1 MTKATPA
8 NLIENK
14 IPFWLIIPA
23 AGVGVRVGGDLPKQY
38 CVIHGKTILEHTIES
53 FLNIAQLK
61 GIIVA
66 LHAEDQFFSTLS
78 IAKHPL
84 VKTVTGGKER
94 ADSVFNALHPLVDKN
109 DDWVLVHDAA
119 RPCVQAQDVVAM
131 LNSLG
136 TSDIGGIMAV
146 PVGDTIKSVNSE
158 NEIVR
163 TEDRRALWQAQT
175 PQMFR
180 LPLLRT
186 ALLSAREKNAL
197 ITDEASAIEL
207 LGYKPQVFAGK
218 RSNIKITLPED
229 LVMAASLLKENS
241 MNVQTGLS
249 KIGHGFDVHRF
260 AEESANAFIVLGG
273 VKIIHKKKLIA
284 HSDGDVLIHALC
296 DALLGAAALGDIGKH
311 FPDTDNAYKNIDS
324 RQLLKKAAELLQ
336 EKHYVISN
344 VDITVVAQAPKVL
357 PHVESIRSNLA
368 SDLNIDM
375 DHINVKATTTEG
387 LGFEGR
393 EEGISCHA
401 VALIHTNS
409 L

>member
-1 MTKATPA
+1 MSTLSTSVV
-8 NLIENK
+8 ENK

-23 AGVGVRVGGDLPKQY
+23 AGIGTRVGSDLPKQY
-38 CVIHGKTILEHTIES
+38 CVINGKTVLEHTIEV
-53 FLNIAQLK
+53 FINIAQLK
-61 GIIVA
+61 GVVVA
-66 LHAEDQFFSTLS
+66 LHAEDKFFSTLS

-84 VKTVTGGKER
+84 VKTVVGGKER
-94 ADSVFNALHPLVDKN
+94 ADSVLNALQSLADKN

-131 LNSLG
+131 LKTLG
-136 TSDIGGIMAV
+136 ASDVGGIMAV
-146 PVGDTIKSVNSE
+146 AVGDTIKSVNPQ
-158 NEIVR
+158 NEIVK
-163 TEDRRALWQAQT
+163 TEDRRSLWQAQT

-180 LPLLRT
+180 LQLLRS
-186 ALLSAREKNAL
+186 ALLSAREKNAV
-197 ITDEASAIEL
+197 ITDEASAMEL
-207 LGYKPQVFAGK
+207 LGYKPQVFPGK
-218 RSNIKITLPED
+218 RSNLKITVPED
-229 LVMAASLLKENS
+229 LAMAASLLKENS

-249 KIGHGFDVHRF
+249 RIGHGFDVHRF
-260 AEESANAFIVLGG
+260 AEQSADAFVVLGG
-273 VKIIHKKKLIA
+273 VKIPHKKKLIA

-324 RQLLKKAAELLQ
+324 RQLLKKVAELLQ

-344 VDITVVAQAPKVL
+344 IDVTVVAQAPKVL

-368 SDLNIDM
+368 SDLCIDV
-375 DHINVKATTTEG
+375 DRVNVKATTTEG

-401 VALIHTNS
+401 VALIYKK
-409 L
+409 